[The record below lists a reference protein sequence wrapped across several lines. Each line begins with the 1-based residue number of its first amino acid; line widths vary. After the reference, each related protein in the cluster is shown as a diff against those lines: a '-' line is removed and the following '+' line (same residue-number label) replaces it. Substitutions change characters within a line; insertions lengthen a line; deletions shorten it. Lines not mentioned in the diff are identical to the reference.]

1 MRAFHIFQLSSAR
14 QVSLGNRYLMSQV
27 TFVQGGFSPIGGI
40 ESFAVDLLG
49 AFQTR
54 HNQTELICWDAA
66 PGRKNPVF
74 DELARIGV
82 KVYRAGWPWGCRWG
96 WPDKWMARRFWQRMM
111 EAEVLVFGKI
121 LHESIHRELMK
132 TKKRM
137 VLVTPY
143 RPAEMWKERRPDE
156 DILNSFESIVV
167 QAGSFEDDLRKSGY
181 KGHVFVLPYLPPE
194 AREITAWPA
203 SPPLRVGF
211 LGRLVSDKNLE
222 YLIHSFSY
230 LRKMRSEAELHFFGD
245 GPERDRLQ
253 SLSDRTG
260 LAAHVWFHGNLDRSR
275 ITVAIDSCHIFAFSS
290 RTEGQCLAAL
300 EILARGRPLVGT
312 PVGAFPEFLTGRL
325 GSVVP
330 LGNPEAFANAMHAL
344 ARPILNGEM
353 APGDVQRAYR
363 SRFPRRQVI
372 ERYMQVFGISHA
384 TQRKAQAV

>member
-1 MRAFHIFQLSSAR
+1 
-14 QVSLGNRYLMSQV
+14 MSQV

-40 ESFAVDLLG
+40 EMFAVDLLG

-54 HNQTELICWDAA
+54 QNQTELICWDAA
-66 PGRKNPVF
+66 HGRKNPAF

-82 KVYRAGWPWGCRWG
+82 KVHRAGWRWGCRRG

-111 EAEVLVFGKI
+111 EAEVLVFGKM
-121 LHESIHRELMK
+121 LHESVHRELMK

-143 RPAEMWKERRPDE
+143 RPAEMWKERRPDD

-181 KGHVFVLPYLPPE
+181 KGHVFVLPYLPPG
-194 AREITAWPA
+194 AREISAWPA
-203 SPPLRVGF
+203 NPPLQVGF
-211 LGRLVSDKNLE
+211 LGRLVPQKNLK
-222 YLIHSFSY
+222 YLIHSFSH
-230 LRKMRSEAELHFFGD
+230 LRKMGSEAKLHLFGD

-253 SLSDRTG
+253 SLTDQMG
-260 LAAHVWFHGNLDRSR
+260 LAGHIRFHGNLDRSR
-275 ITVAIDSCHIFAFSS
+275 IAAAIDSCHIFAFSS

-300 EILARGRPLVGT
+300 EILARGRPVLGT

-330 LGNPEAFANAMHAL
+330 LDDPEAFAAAMHAL
-344 ARPILNGEM
+344 ARPMLNGAI
-353 APGDVQRAYR
+353 APEDIQKAYLR
-363 SRFPRRQVI
+363 RFPRQNVI
-372 ERYMQVFGISHA
+372 EEYMQVFGCCDTA
-384 TQRKAQAV
+384 QRKAQAV